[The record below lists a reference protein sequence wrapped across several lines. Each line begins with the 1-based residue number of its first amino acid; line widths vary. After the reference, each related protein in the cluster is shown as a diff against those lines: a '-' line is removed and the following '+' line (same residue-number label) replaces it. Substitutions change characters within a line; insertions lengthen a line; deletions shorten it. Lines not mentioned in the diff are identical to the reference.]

1 MTELVGYLVQDR
13 IDYNSLFQGRYWD
26 DFSPYGAF
34 ATIGWWP
41 GEDDSPSQKS
51 EFIEEAMSVYDRLRR
66 KGCQDILMAMT
77 LLSDAFDGYELKYLD
92 RETSP
97 TSLED
102 WLALAEVYDENE
114 IRDRDFRERHKPQ
127 GGDLSRKAAI
137 RQAMKEIRRVEKSRK
152 QLGNLEKI
160 KIREIAKIDPEGWF
174 TSAAGVLRKLEKKG
188 TPLIKRDFKR
198 HKAQYKA
205 IMSNGM
211 DKLRKRVDEE
221 REIGDRDFRERHK
234 SQEGRIMGFIR
245 GKNDSTEVETKGVLA
260 VARIRSDLEN
270 VSGGKV
276 QP

>member
-51 EFIEEAMSVYDRLRR
+51 EFIEEAMSVYDRLRS

-77 LLSDAFDGYELKYLD
+77 LLSEAFDGYELKYLD
-92 RETSP
+92 GERSP
-97 TSLED
+97 TSFED

-114 IRDRDFRERHKPQ
+114 IRDKVFSDRYAIP

-137 RQAMKEIRRVEKSRK
+137 RHAMKKMKRVEKSRK
-152 QLGNLEKI
+152 QLGKLQKF

-174 TSAAGVLRKLEKKG
+174 TSAAEVLRKLERKG

-205 IMSNGM
+205 IMSDGM
-211 DKLRKRVDEE
+211 DKLQKRVDEE
-221 REIGDRDFRERHK
+221 REIRDRDPRERHK
-234 SQEGRIMGFIR
+234 SQEGRTMGFIR
-245 GKNDSTEVETKGVLA
+245 GKNDSAEVETKGVLA
-260 VARIRSDLEN
+260 VARIRSGLEN